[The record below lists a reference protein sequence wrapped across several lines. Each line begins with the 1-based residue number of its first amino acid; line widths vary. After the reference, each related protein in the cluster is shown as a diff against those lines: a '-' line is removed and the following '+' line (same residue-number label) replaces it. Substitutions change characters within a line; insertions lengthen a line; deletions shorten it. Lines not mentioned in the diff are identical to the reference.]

1 MLLLVKST
9 QISPIQ
15 NNGITLVRYFERH
28 AHMVSQIR
36 PVITILQKYW
46 TDDVHVSYDSSYQT
60 WNFLSDSFDILSNLK
75 LDNKMSSFI

>member
-9 QISPIQ
+9 QISPLQ

-28 AHMVSQIR
+28 AHIVSLIR

-46 TDDVHVSYDSSYQT
+46 TDDVHRV
-60 WNFLSDSFDILSNLK
+60 LR
-75 LDNKMSSFI
+75 